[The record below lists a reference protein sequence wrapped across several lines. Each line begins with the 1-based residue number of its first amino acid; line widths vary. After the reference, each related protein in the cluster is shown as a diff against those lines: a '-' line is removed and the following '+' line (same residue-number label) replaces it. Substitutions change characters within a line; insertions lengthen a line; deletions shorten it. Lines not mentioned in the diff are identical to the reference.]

1 MTQQITELPA
11 LWKEAEGH
19 LRAFEQLARRTV
31 EEAWLAGDSLLRIKQ
46 QLPHGAWTPALEER
60 GIHPRQARRFIQLR
74 QKYPQIGQIV
84 RFDSVSAAL
93 TDSKKP
99 KPAPTEQPRL
109 ITTPEPAEHTG
120 PADSVEPAEQEKPA
134 KSADSIVFA
143 KSLEEPRP
151 AENTETVDPVEPAE
165 VSTTT
170 EGTGLADSEEPVEE
184 PYPNAGTG
192 WLRRIEQI
200 SSGPRGIPKKRP
212 PMRRRQLRRPG
223 RRQGE
228 TRAPAR
234 PFLGVWLGP
243 AKAPG
248 DPQRVVWSIPLP
260 SISWKGFLNLSS
272 QTGDEPS
279 PPLAD
284 RRPRADTD
292 QEPDPKSSRFSR
304 SARRMPPTRSSA
316 K

>member
-11 LWKEAEGH
+11 LWQEAEQH

-31 EEAWLAGDSLLRIKQ
+31 EEAWLAGDTLLRIKQ
-46 QLPHGAWTPALEER
+46 QLPHGAWTPALADR
-60 GIHPRQARRFIQLR
+60 GISVHVAKRLIRLRR
-74 QKYPQIGQIV
+74 KYPEIVQIA

-120 PADSVEPAEQEKPA
+120 PADSVESAEQEKSA

-143 KSLEEPRP
+143 KPLEEPRP
-151 AENTETVDPVEPAE
+151 VENTETVDPVEPVE
-165 VSTTT
+165 VSSTT

-184 PYPNAGTG
+184 PYPNTDTG
-192 WLRRIEQI
+192 RLRRIEQI
-200 SSGPRGIPKKRP
+200 SSGPRGIPKKLP
-212 PMRRRQLRRPG
+212 PMRRRRLRRPG

-234 PFLGVWLGP
+234 PFFGVWVGP

-248 DPQRVVWSIPLP
+248 GPQHVVWSIPLP
-260 SISWKGFLNLSS
+260 SIRWKGLLNLSL
-272 QTGDEPS
+272 QTGNE
-279 PPLAD
+279 A
-284 RRPRADTD
+284 
-292 QEPDPKSSRFSR
+292 
-304 SARRMPPTRSSA
+304 
-316 K
+316 

>member
-99 KPAPTEQPRL
+99 KPAPTEQPRF

-120 PADSVEPAEQEKPA
+120 PADSVEPAE
-134 KSADSIVFA
+134 
-143 KSLEEPRP
+143 
-151 AENTETVDPVEPAE
+151 
-165 VSTTT
+165 VSSTT
-170 EGTGLADSEEPVEE
+170 EGTGLADSKEPVEE
-184 PYPNAGTG
+184 PYPYPNTGTG
-192 WLRRIEQI
+192 RLRRIEQI
-200 SSGPRGIPKKRP
+200 SSRP
-212 PMRRRQLRRPG
+212 S
-223 RRQGE
+223 
-228 TRAPAR
+228 TTTA
-234 PFLGVWLGP
+234 F
-243 AKAPG
+243 
-248 DPQRVVWSIPLP
+248 
-260 SISWKGFLNLSS
+260 
-272 QTGDEPS
+272 
-279 PPLAD
+279 
-284 RRPRADTD
+284 
-292 QEPDPKSSRFSR
+292 
-304 SARRMPPTRSSA
+304 
-316 K
+316 

>member
-99 KPAPTEQPRL
+99 KPALTEQPRL

-143 KSLEEPRP
+143 KPLEEPRP
-151 AENTETVDPVEPAE
+151 PENTE
-165 VSTTT
+165 
-170 EGTGLADSEEPVEE
+170 LADSKEPVEE

-192 WLRRIEQI
+192 RLRRIEQV
-200 SSGPRGIPKKRP
+200 SSRPRGIPKKRP
-212 PMRRRQLRRPG
+212 PMRRRPLRRPG

-234 PFLGVWLGP
+234 PFFGVWVGP
-243 AKAPG
+243 AKAAG
-248 DPQRVVWSIPLP
+248 GPQRVVWSIPLP
-260 SISWKGFLNLSS
+260 SIRWKGFLNSRS
-272 QTGDEPS
+272 QTGDE
-279 PPLAD
+279 A
-284 RRPRADTD
+284 
-292 QEPDPKSSRFSR
+292 
-304 SARRMPPTRSSA
+304 
-316 K
+316 